1 MAKPEKKIKIVD
13 GRVFRIKKKWNE
25 LSREQKRWI
34 LADAK
39 FYYDKM
45 TVKTVCP
52 LTSTKKRELL
62 HKVFQRVRAKG
73 IWIPFDEVASDFRR
87 CYRIL
92 RMKSVVL
99 SFPSIEDLIQ
109 AHSFT
114 PTRLTKG

>member
-1 MAKPEKKIKIVD
+1 MAKPEKKIMIVD

-73 IWIPFDEVASDFRR
+73 IWIPFDEVGRVVSS
-87 CYRIL
+87 RIRKWND
-92 RMKSVVL
+92 RMTRYQVGSV
-99 SFPSIEDLIQ
+99 SQTKEKKTIE
-109 AHSFT
+109 
-114 PTRLTKG
+114 